1 MSWALQWMLAR
12 RIRFSFRATRLRLSR
27 SRSQTRL
34 SKRTTVR
41 ALPTTSSADPSTST
55 TRRRTRRRRATRR
68 SHRASWPRSR
78 ATATSSCAASCH
90 RTSARAC
97 CGSESRP
104 RSSRR
109 ASTPSTGRPG
119 RLALPVRR
127 SRHPTAATIRYR
139 SRVPTRVGP
148 RSSAAAACCAPSS
161 ISCTAVRGAGPLAQ
175 ALALALALAPALALT
190 LALAPALAPALALAL
205 ALAPALAPT
214 RCGRVGLGARRSGGA
229 RMDPRALPR
238 GAGRPLGPTAGRV
251 AHRRRPPRTRRARLR
266 GSAAV
271 ADSDT
276 ARRWRHRATAR
287 LAPCRRAIAAR
298 RRSHLPTGDCARRAA
313 RAWLRGGGGGDGPG
327 ERPAPQTETDR
338 QTDRQTDNLVE
349 RHIASS

>member
-78 ATATSSCAASCH
+78 ATATSSCAASCR

-97 CGSESRP
+97 CGSESR
-104 RSSRR
+104 RRCSRR

-119 RLALPVRR
+119 RLALPARR

-161 ISCTAVRGAGPLAQ
+161 ISCTAVRGAGPLAP
-175 ALALALALAPALALT
+175 ALAPAMALAPVLALVLALALALAPAI
-190 LALAPALAPALALAL
+190 
-205 ALAPALAPT
+205 APT

-238 GAGRPLGPTAGRV
+238 CGGRPLGPTAGRM

-313 RAWLRGGGGGDGPG
+313 RAWLRGGG
-327 ERPAPQTETDR
+327 
-338 QTDRQTDNLVE
+338 
-349 RHIASS
+349 